1 MNNIII
7 VGDSFCSS
15 ADGWPSMLAEQ
26 LKLNLISHGIGGQ
39 PWWDAREFLIN
50 LPKDAVDN
58 AEFIVFVHTNSDRI
72 PTVNKAIGQI
82 DHNNLGPLEIEQ
94 AVKLYFKYIHD
105 HKFLMWAQ
113 QQWFR
118 DITKLWGHKK
128 ICHLHSFP
136 WSLDFKDSITGL
148 NVNTNLCSLSLNELG
163 ASEFI
168 LFNDSRP
175 NHFNENN
182 NRELANQLANIL
194 TNYTPGSTVL
204 DVDQFDFKTRLWL
217 DWK

>member
-15 ADGWPSMLAEQ
+15 AEGWPSMLAEQ

-39 PWWDAREFLIN
+39 PWWDAREFLIS

-58 AEFIVFVHTNSDRI
+58 AEFMIFVHTNSDRI
-72 PTVNKAIGQI
+72 PTVNKTIGQI
-82 DHNNLGPLEIEQ
+82 DHSNLGSSEIEQ

-105 HKFLMWAQ
+105 HKFLIWAQ
-113 QQWFR
+113 QQWFQ
-118 DITKLWGHKK
+118 DINKSWGHKK

-136 WSLDFKDSITGL
+136 WSTAMPESGI
-148 NVNTNLCSLSLNELG
+148 NVVTPLAALSLNELG
-163 ASEFI
+163 KTSFD
-168 LFNDSRP
+168 LFNDNRA
-175 NHFNENN
+175 NHFSTANN
-182 NRELANQLANIL
+182 QTLANELAHLIN
-194 TNYTPGSTVL
+194 NYCPGNVALDHTKFEQRVL
-204 DVDQFDFKTRLWL
+204 HWL